1 MMFIVKNIFVF
12 LASIIALCLIVVILK
27 NIGMNDILNI
37 SISSFVFGIF
47 ITLYF
52 KEIKI
57 CIPVFFLFYT
67 SLFFL
72 SMSVEVILM
81 LLISLLI
88 FFIIKMMMPK
98 LKKVNIQNI
107 EIIKKVNN

>member
-1 MMFIVKNIFVF
+1 MMLIVKNIFVF

-27 NIGMNDILNI
+27 NIGINDILNI
-37 SISSFVFGIF
+37 SISSFLFGLF

-52 KEIKI
+52 KEMNI
-57 CIPVFFLFYT
+57 CVPAFLIFYGF
-67 SLFFL
+67 LFFL
-72 SMSVEVILM
+72 SMSVEVVLM
-81 LLISLLI
+81 LLISLLT

-98 LKKVNIQNI
+98 LKRVNIQNI